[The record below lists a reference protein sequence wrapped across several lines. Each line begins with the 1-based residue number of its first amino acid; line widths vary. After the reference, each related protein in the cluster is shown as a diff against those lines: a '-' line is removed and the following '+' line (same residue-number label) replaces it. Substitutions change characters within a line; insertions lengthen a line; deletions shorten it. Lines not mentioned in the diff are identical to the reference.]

1 MRRPSS
7 VSIAIPSRHRLVRL
21 SVAAA
26 AVLSLVISLG
36 TAYGAVRWVQIRDLN
51 TDDTFETALPSGS
64 SALPTGKC
72 ADDPCNYLLLGSDSR
87 ANLSEQ
93 EQEQFGNNKDIGG
106 SNRAD
111 TIMLVHTDPNL
122 QKAIILSFPRD
133 LWVDIP
139 GLGMDRIN
147 AAFEGGVEGGGPQL
161 MAQTIAN
168 LTGLPIDH
176 YLYVDLAGFQH
187 IVDTLG
193 GVTLCVPP
201 YNADPATGR
210 IQDPLTGL
218 DIAPGCQRLD
228 GFQALAYVRTRHL
241 RCDFTSDFDR
251 IGRQQ
256 QFLRAVINQ
265 MLRPQEIAKAP
276 TLVGPVLENM
286 RRDSRLLP
294 GDLVYLVGQLRGIT
308 TGAAEFR
315 AVPGT
320 FGFEGS
326 KAIVHMDPSAR
337 EIFAAIRK
345 GTPISDVG
353 TTLLNTPPSEANITV
368 AVIDDG
374 SQGAADVVE
383 RTLRDAGFDVTPGV
397 LDASQTPR
405 GVSGTIVIAYQP
417 GHDAEA
423 QVVSKY
429 FAGAKVVESSQ
440 LTGAPVAIVVTSN
453 YTPPSGGSSQPPTGS
468 AAECPVANP

>member
-1 MRRPSS
+1 MLPASSAPPPSS
-7 VSIAIPSRHRLVRL
+7 RRGLVRFCVA
-21 SVAAA
+21 SAAA
-26 AVLSLVISLG
+26 LCLVIGLG
-36 TAYGAVRWVQIRDLN
+36 TAYGAVRWVQIRTVG
-51 TDDTFETALPSGS
+51 TDPEFGGAVPSGTP
-64 SALPTGKC
+64 APPTGKC

-87 ANLSEQ
+87 ANLSPDQ
-93 EQEQFGNNKDIGG
+93 QQQFGNNQDIGG

-111 TIMLVHTDPNL
+111 TIMLVHTDPSL

-139 GLGMDRIN
+139 GHGMDRIN
-147 AAFEGGVEGGGPQL
+147 AAFEGGVQGGGPQL

-168 LTGLPIDH
+168 LTGLRIDH

-187 IVDTLG
+187 VVDTLG
-193 GVTLCVPP
+193 GVNLCIPS
-201 YNADPATGR
+201 YNADPTTGR

-218 DIAPGCQRLD
+218 DVAPGCQHLD
-228 GFQALAYVRTRHL
+228 GYQALAYVRTRHL

-265 MLRPQEIAKAP
+265 MLRPQEIATAP
-276 TLVGPVLENM
+276 TLVEPVLRNM
-286 RRDSRLLP
+286 RRDSGLLP

-337 EIFAAIRK
+337 RIFQAIRDRR
-345 GTPISDVG
+345 PISDVG
-353 TTLLNTPPSEANITV
+353 TSLLNTPPSEANIAV
-368 AVIDDG
+368 AVVDHG
-374 SQGAADVVE
+374 SREGAEGIE
-383 RTLRDAGFDVTPGV
+383 RVLGDAGFDVSPGI
-397 LDASQTPR
+397 LDASHAPS
-405 GVSGTIVIAYQP
+405 GVSGPIAIVYRH
-417 GHDAEA
+417 GFDAQA

-429 FAGAKVVESSQ
+429 FPDAKVVESAR
-440 LTGAPVAIVVTSN
+440 LVGASVAIVVGAG
-453 YTPPSGGSSQPPTGS
+453 YRLPSGGPSPEPAGS
-468 AAECPVANP
+468 AVECPSANP

>member
-1 MRRPSS
+1 MLRQPLAPLPASPRR
-7 VSIAIPSRHRLVRL
+7 RLVRV
-21 SVAAA
+21 SVAVA
-26 AVLSLVISLG
+26 AVLSLVIGLG
-36 TAYGAVRWVQIRDLN
+36 TAFGAVRWVQIRDLN
-51 TDDTFETALPSGS
+51 TDESFRAAVPSGA
-64 SALPTGKC
+64 SAPTGKC

-87 ANLSEQ
+87 ANLSAQ
-93 EQEQFGNNKDIGG
+93 EQQQFGTNKDIGG
-106 SNRAD
+106 ATRAD
-111 TIMLVHTDPNL
+111 TIMLVHTDPSL
-122 QKAIILSFPRD
+122 EKAIILSFPRD

-139 GLGMDRIN
+139 GKGMDRIN

-168 LTGLPIDH
+168 LTGLTIDH

-193 GVTLCVPP
+193 EVTLCIPQ

-276 TLVGPVLENM
+276 TLVEPVLANM
-286 RRDSRLLP
+286 RRDRGLLP
-294 GDLVYLVGQLRGIT
+294 GDLVYLVGQLRGLT

-320 FGFEGS
+320 FGVEDGKS
-326 KAIVHMDPSAR
+326 IVHMDPSAR
-337 EIFAAIRK
+337 EIFAAIRERK
-345 GTPISDVG
+345 PISDVG
-353 TTLLNTPPSEANITV
+353 TTLVDTPPSEANITI

-374 SQGAADVVE
+374 SQGTAGRVE
-383 RTLRDAGFDVTPGV
+383 QTLGDAGFDVTPGI
-397 LDASQTPR
+397 LDASHAPP
-405 GVSGTIVIAYQP
+405 GVSAPIAIVYRH
-417 GHDAEA
+417 GFDAEA

-429 FAGAKVVESSQ
+429 FPGAKVVESSD
-440 LTGAPVAIVVTSN
+440 LTGARVAIVVHGS
-453 YTPPSGGSSQPPTGS
+453 YVPPTGGSTEPPTGS
-468 AAECPVANP
+468 TAECPVANP

>member
-1 MRRPSS
+1 MSQ
-7 VSIAIPSRHRLVRL
+7 L
-21 SVAAA
+21 SVHPRSLRLFVGTAAA
-26 AVLSLVISLG
+26 LSLAICLG
-36 TAYGAVRWVQIRDLN
+36 SVFGAVRWVQLRNVGTDLG
-51 TDDTFETALPSGS
+51 FHPAAPSGTP
-64 SALPTGKC
+64 AAPTGAC
-72 ADDPCNYLLLGSDSR
+72 AEVPCNYLLLGSDSR
-87 ANLSEQ
+87 ANLSAEEQ
-93 EQEQFGNNKDIGG
+93 EHFGANRDIGG

-111 TIMLVHTDPNL
+111 TIMLVHTDPAL

-139 GLGMDRIN
+139 DHGQDRIN

-168 LTGLPIDH
+168 LTGLRVDH
-176 YLYVDLAGFQH
+176 YLSVDLAGFQH
-187 IVDTLG
+187 IIDTLG

-201 YNADPATGR
+201 YNADPSTGR
-210 IQDPLTGL
+210 IQDHSTGL

-228 GFQALAYVRTRHL
+228 GYQALAYVRSRHL
-241 RCDFTSDFDR
+241 PCDFTSDFDR

-265 MLRPQEIAKAP
+265 MLQPQEIARAP
-276 TLVGPVLENM
+276 TLVEPVLESM
-286 RRDSRLLP
+286 RRDRALLP
-294 GDLVYLVGQLRGIT
+294 GDLVYLVGQLRGLT

-326 KAIVHMDPSAR
+326 KSVVHMDPSAR
-337 EIFAAIRK
+337 QIFSAIREGK
-345 GTPISDVG
+345 PISDVG

-368 AVIDDG
+368 AVVDDG
-374 SQGAADVVE
+374 SAGGAEDVE
-383 RTLRDAGFDVTPGV
+383 RTLGDAGFDVTPGI
-397 LDASQTPR
+397 LDATHTPP
-405 GVSGTIVIAYQP
+405 GVSGPIVIVYQP

-429 FAGAKVVESSQ
+429 FGGAKIVESSR
-440 LTGAPVAIVVTSN
+440 LADVPVAIVVTAR
-453 YTPPSGGSSQPPTGS
+453 YTPPADGSPQPPTGS

>member
-1 MRRPSS
+1 MPRQPSAPTA
-7 VSIAIPSRHRLVRL
+7 VPPRHRVVRL

-26 AVLSLVISLG
+26 AAFSLVIGLG
-36 TAYGAVRWVQIRDLN
+36 TAFGAVRWVQIRDVGA
-51 TDDTFETALPSGS
+51 DEGFRPAVPSGS
-64 SALPTGKC
+64 SELPTGKC

-111 TIMLVHTDPNL
+111 TIMLVHTDPKL

-139 GLGMDRIN
+139 GHGMDRIN

-168 LTGLPIDH
+168 LTGLPVDH
-176 YLYVDLAGFQH
+176 YLYVDLAGFQQ

-193 GVTLCVPP
+193 GVDLCVPQ

-218 DIAPGCQRLD
+218 DIAPGCQRLY

-276 TLVGPVLENM
+276 TLVGPVLQNM
-286 RRDSRLLP
+286 RRDSQLLP

-337 EIFAAIRK
+337 QIFSAIRK
-345 GTPISDVG
+345 GTPIADIG

-374 SQGAADVVE
+374 SQGAADGVE
-383 RTLRDAGFDVTPGV
+383 RTLRDAGFDVTPGI
-397 LDASQTPR
+397 LDATHTPP
-405 GVSGTIVIAYQP
+405 GVSGAIVIAYQP

-429 FAGAKVVESSQ
+429 FGDAKVVESSR
-440 LTGAPVAIVVTSN
+440 LAGAPVAIVVTAR
-453 YTPPSGGSSQPPTGS
+453 YTPPAEGSAQPPTGS
-468 AAECPVANP
+468 AAECPVVNP

>member
-1 MRRPSS
+1 MLPQPS
-7 VSIAIPSRHRLVRL
+7 APTSRHRLVRV

-26 AVLSLVISLG
+26 TVLSLVVGLG
-36 TAYGAVRWVQIRDLN
+36 TAFGAVRWVQLRNVGTIP
-51 TDDTFETALPSGS
+51 FSGVAPSGS
-64 SALPTGKC
+64 LPTQTGKC
-72 ADDPCNYLLLGSDSR
+72 SEDPCNYLLLGSDSR
-87 ANLSEQ
+87 ANLSPQ
-93 EQEQFGNNKDIGG
+93 QQRQFGNNADIGG
-106 SNRAD
+106 STRAD
-111 TIMLVHTDPNL
+111 TIMLVHTDPAL
-122 QKAIILSFPRD
+122 KKAIILSFPRD

-139 GLGMDRIN
+139 GHRQDKIN
-147 AAFEGGVEGGGPQL
+147 AAFEGGVEGGGPKL
-161 MAQTIAN
+161 MAQTIAD
-168 LTGLPIDH
+168 LTGLTIDH
-176 YLYVDLAGFQH
+176 FLYVDLAGFQQ

-193 GVTLCVPP
+193 GVQMCIPA
-201 YNADPATGR
+201 YNADKATGR

-276 TLVGPVLENM
+276 TLVEPVLANM
-286 RRDSRLLP
+286 RRDRGLLP

-315 AVPGT
+315 AVPAT

-326 KAIVHMDPSAR
+326 KSVVHMDPSAR
-337 EIFAAIRK
+337 QIFAAIRE
-345 GTPISDVG
+345 GRPISDVG
-353 TTLLNTPPSEANITV
+353 TTLLDTPPSEANIVV

-374 SQGAADVVE
+374 SQGTADGVE
-383 RTLRDAGFDVTPGV
+383 QTLGDAGFDVTPGL
-397 LDASQTPR
+397 LDASHAPA
-405 GVSGTIVIAYQP
+405 GVSAPIAIVYRH
-417 GHDAEA
+417 GYDAEA

-429 FAGAKVVESSQ
+429 FPGVKVLESSK
-440 LTGAPVAIVVTSN
+440 LTDASVAILVTAG
-453 YTPPSGGSSQPPTGS
+453 YAPPPDGATQPATGS
-468 AAECPVANP
+468 TAECPVANP